1 MVGNRHNVMYKKARR
16 KMDWKFDRLPVLR
29 TSFWNHGDL
38 IIFVITEDLV
48 RDAIHGLIQFVE

>member
-1 MVGNRHNVMYKKARR
+1 MYKKARR

-38 IIFVITEDLV
+38 IIFVITKDLV